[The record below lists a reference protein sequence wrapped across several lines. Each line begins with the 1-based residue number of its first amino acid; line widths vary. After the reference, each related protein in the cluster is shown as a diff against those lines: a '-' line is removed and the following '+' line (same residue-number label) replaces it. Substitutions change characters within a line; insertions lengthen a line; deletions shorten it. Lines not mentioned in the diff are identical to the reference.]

1 MRKNTFLLAALL
13 TAGLGMAEAQ
23 ETVNVTYTYTLGGTV
38 IGTRT
43 VAETMNSAPTDNTV
57 PTDYVDATGYPETV
71 TGTAYTITTSYK
83 ETLPFTVS
91 TEGDEH
97 WYVLEFY
104 VGGFNKSYY
113 CFTNAGAT
121 YVDEAKFN
129 LSTYTTANE
138 DQFKFKMEGDWLN
151 GFTIRNKTGKYIS
164 VDNPSGIANTGNAT
178 KTIYASDLVTTETAT
193 ADSRFLLDPFGSGQW
208 RFKLN
213 NEKPL
218 YIAHTS
224 DRTHHASVYYDSS
237 RPDYAGANT
246 IFLPA
251 DDVTA
256 AREQLGK
263 TDMFY
268 PSGAAESRTALNNL
282 LNNDNVKITPQVL
295 TQRLNAY
302 LAETANNMMAKTDVG
317 YPTATSEVRTTLAAL
332 AGNNM
337 ANSQEIVAAIENYK
351 LETADIKMPED
362 GHVYV
367 FTNTHPT
374 NGLHYLYHDQA
385 AGKLLYA
392 ERGETAVNDLPD
404 AAKFVCHA
412 VGNDYYFANI
422 ETGNYLIWRG
432 SNAGTNGNTSYLEN
446 HDATFCTFKM
456 ERCVTKGNDTNA
468 ATSNADFFGCVN
480 FGARRTVTNNGV
492 TSNGNVT
499 CFLYD
504 NEGSGADY
512 FNQDMNWTPR
522 YTTRYSTAFYVEEVT
537 DYTANSATLR
547 KANDREG
554 FYSTLWLNYPVAIP
568 EGVEAYTAAA
578 DGNNLRLTKVEG
590 GALPRETGVVL
601 YSETELSGV
610 LFAPANQTIAGMEK
624 GELTGSKDNVTAT
637 GSEYALSGA
646 AGRALGFY
654 LINPG
659 VVIPAGRAYYQPA
672 TQTQAQGF
680 ALVMGADDVT
690 GITAPA
696 TESGKPATIHDL
708 QGRSVKN
715 PGRGIYI
722 VNGKKVILK

>member
-1 MRKNTFLLAALL
+1 MKKITFLLATLL
-13 TAGLGMAEAQ
+13 TAGLGTMEAQ

-104 VGGFNKSYY
+104 VGGYNKSYY
-113 CFTNAGAT
+113 CFTNADVT

-224 DRTHHASVYYDSS
+224 DKTHHASVYYDSS

-282 LNNDNVKITPQVL
+282 LSNNNVKITPQVL
-295 TQRLNAY
+295 TQTLNAY

-317 YPTATSEVRTTLAAL
+317 YPTTTSEVRTTLAAL
-332 AGNNM
+332 AGNRM
-337 ANSQEIVAAIENYK
+337 ANSQDFITAIENYK

-374 NGLHYLYHDQA
+374 SGKHYLYHDQT

-422 ETGNYLIWRG
+422 ETGNYMVWRG
-432 SNAGTNGNTSYLEN
+432 SNNGTNGNRGYLEN
-446 HDATFCTFKM
+446 YDANFCPFRM
-456 ERCVTKGNDTNA
+456 ERCVTTGENTNA

-480 FGARRTVTNNGV
+480 FGAKRVQNNTVA
-492 TSNGNVT
+492 

-504 NEGSGADY
+504 NQGTDTNVDY
-512 FNQDMNWTPR
+512 FNQDRDWTPH

-547 KANDREG
+547 QADDREG

-568 EGVEAYTAAA
+568 EGIEAYTATA
-578 DGNNLRLTKVEG
+578 DGDNLRLTKVEG

-610 LFAPANQTIAGMEK
+610 LFAPANQTIAEMEK
-624 GELTGSKDNVTAT
+624 GELTGSKDDVTAT

-654 LINPG
+654 LINSG
-659 VVIPAGRAYYQPA
+659 VVIPAGRAYYQNSSN
-672 TQTQAQGF
+672 AQGF
-680 ALVMGADDVT
+680 ALVMDGETT
-690 GITAPA
+690 GIEAATTENGQPA
-696 TESGKPATIHDL
+696 HIYDL

-715 PGRGIYI
+715 PGRGLYI
-722 VNGKKVILK
+722 VNGKKMILK

>member
-1 MRKNTFLLAALL
+1 MKKITFLLATLL
-13 TAGLGMAEAQ
+13 TAGLGTMEAQ
-23 ETVNVTYTYTLGGTV
+23 ETVNVTYEYTLGGTV
-38 IGTRT
+38 LGTKT
-43 VAETMNSAPTDNTV
+43 VTETVGQTPSDNNV
-57 PTDYVDATGYPETV
+57 PTDYVNATGYPETI
-71 TGTAYTITTSYK
+71 TAECAANPIPITTSYK

-104 VGGFNKSYY
+104 VGGDINKSYY
-113 CFTNAGAT
+113 CFTNAGVT
-121 YVDEAKFN
+121 YVDEAKYN
-129 LSTYTTANE
+129 LSTYTAADE

-178 KTIYASDLVTTETAT
+178 KTIYASNLVTTETAT
-193 ADSRFLLDPFGSGQW
+193 ADSRFLLDQFGDGQW

-224 DRTHHASVYYDSS
+224 DNTHHASVYYDSS
-237 RPDYAGANT
+237 RPDYVGANT
-246 IFLPA
+246 FFLPA

-268 PSGAAESRTALNNL
+268 PSDAAESRTALNNL
-282 LNNDNVKITPQVL
+282 LSNNNVKITPQVL
-295 TQRLNAY
+295 TQTLNAY
-302 LAETANNMMAKTDVG
+302 LAETANNMMGKTDVG
-317 YPTATSEVRTTLAAL
+317 YPTATSEVRTNLAAL
-332 AGNNM
+332 AGNSM
-337 ANSQEIVAAIENYK
+337 ANSQEFITAIEDYK
-351 LETADIKMPED
+351 LETTDIKMPED

-367 FTNTHPT
+367 FTNTHST
-374 NGLHYLYHDQA
+374 SGKHYLYHDQT

-392 ERGETAVNDLPD
+392 ERGETDVNGLPD
-404 AAKFVCHA
+404 AAKFVCHV
-412 VGNDYYFANI
+412 VGSDYYFANI

-432 SNAGTNGNTSYLEN
+432 SNAGTNGNQGYAEN
-446 HDATFCTFKM
+446 YDATYCTFKM

-468 ATSNADFFGCVN
+468 ATSDADFFGCVN
-480 FGARRTVTNNGV
+480 FGARR
-492 TSNGNVT
+492 SAGNVT
-499 CFLYD
+499 CFIYD

-512 FNQDMNWTPR
+512 FIQDMNWTPR
-522 YTTRYSTAFYVEEVT
+522 YTTRFSTAFYVEEVT
-537 DYTANSATLR
+537 DYTTNSATLR
-547 KANDREG
+547 KADDREG

-578 DGNNLRLTKVEG
+578 DGDNLRLTKVEG

-610 LFAPANQTIAGMEK
+610 LFAPANQTIEDMDK

-654 LINPG
+654 LINSG
-659 VVIPAGRAYYQPA
+659 VVIPAGRAYYQNSSN
-672 TQTQAQGF
+672 AQGF
-680 ALVMGADDVT
+680 ALVMDGETT
-690 GITAPA
+690 GIEAATTENEQPA
-696 TESGKPATIHDL
+696 HIYDL

-715 PGRGIYI
+715 PGRGLYI
-722 VNGKKVILK
+722 VNGKKMILK

>member
-97 WYVLEFY
+97 WYVLTFDVTSQSKKY
-104 VGGFNKSYY
+104 FLNTDAQK
-113 CFTNAGAT
+113 T
-121 YVDEAKFN
+121 YVAEARLN
-129 LSTYTTANE
+129 LSSYTIATQDN
-138 DQFKFKMEGDWLN
+138 FKFKIEGNWLD
-151 GFTIRNKTGKYIS
+151 GFTFRNKTAGTYIS
-164 VDNPSGIANTGNAT
+164 APDLSTITNTAANNEVITTREATANSRFVLEKFTASGTDRWRFRLN
-178 KTIYASDLVTTETAT
+178 TTEKT
-193 ADSRFLLDPFGSGQW
+193 LHL
-208 RFKLN
+208 
-213 NEKPL
+213 
-218 YIAHTS
+218 AHTS
-224 DRTHHASVYYDSS
+224 DGLARACLYYSS
-237 RPDYAGANT
+237 ANPNYVGAT
-246 IFLPA
+246 MLFEEVGDFA
-251 DDVTA
+251 EEVAA
-256 AREQLGK
+256 AR
-263 TDMFY
+263 
-268 PSGAAESRTALNNL
+268 ALL
-282 LNNDNVKITPQVL
+282 D
-295 TQRLNAY
+295 
-302 LAETANNMMAKTDVG
+302 KTDVG
-317 YPTATSEVRTTLAAL
+317 YPSETSTVRTALAAAL
-332 AGNNM
+332 GTNDATVNKQNLT
-337 ANSQEIVAAIENYK
+337 AAVVENYK

-374 NGLHYLYHDQA
+374 SGLHYLYHDQA

-412 VGNDYYFANI
+412 VGSDYYFANI

-432 SNAGTNGNTSYLEN
+432 SNNGTNGNRGYLEN
-446 HDATFCTFKM
+446 YDANFCPFRM
-456 ERCVTKGNDTNA
+456 ERCVTTGNNTNA

-480 FGARRTVTNNGV
+480 FGARRIKDNKVA
-492 TSNGNVT
+492 

-504 NEGSGADY
+504 KNGSGADY
-512 FNQDMNWTPR
+512 FNQDGDWTPR
-522 YTTRYSTAFYVEEVT
+522 YTTQYSTAFYVEEVT

-547 KANDREG
+547 KADDREG

-654 LINPG
+654 LINSG